1 MKLIRKLTRS
11 RQSLIWMT
19 TFITWTIPMNFM
31 KGMLTPFPTSWE
43 RHPISLV
50 FKYEVDYD

>member
-1 MKLIRKLTRS
+1 MMLIRS
-11 RQSLIWMT
+11 RHNLIWMT

-31 KGMLTPFPTSWE
+31 KGILTPFLPSWE

-50 FKYEVDYD
+50 FKT